1 MPRGKESTK
10 KAKDKR
16 QAAREAARKA
26 ENEKRY
32 APKKTGGK

>member
-16 QAAREAARKA
+16 QVEREAKRKA

-32 APKKTGGK
+32 APKKGGK